1 MKIIVCIFQ
10 WLNNIMYDS
19 EKSSYL
25 DKTTMNQR
33 HNNGYLLYKRLL
45 KQTKIYKTVFILAI
59 IGMILHAVADTSF
72 AALIK
77 PLLDG
82 SFVEQDKAIISLMP
96 ILIVLIFTLR
106 GIGSFMSNYGM
117 AYVGRSII
125 RDIRKDMFDK
135 IILKSSESYD
145 ESITGRLV
153 SKVTFDAE
161 QVAEA
166 ATKAI
171 TILIKDGLTIIGL
184 LSLMF
189 YYSFELSIGLILI
202 APFIGYFLK
211 IMSIKFRTISRD
223 IQKSMGE
230 ITNVVEESIIGHRLI
245 KIFGGQKYETNLFD
259 SVNRNNRE
267 RNLKLIFIQS
277 LSIPLMQLVIA
288 VFAASIIFFV
298 MSEDYLEQISI
309 GTFMSY
315 LTAMI
320 MLFAPIKR
328 LSEVNVTLQR
338 GIAASESI
346 FTLLDSKSEPHSRGD
361 YEIIDD
367 ITIDFKNIN
376 FKYASSENFVLKN
389 ITLSI
394 NPGETVAFVGKS
406 GSGKTTLLDLIPR
419 LYTPTTGSISFNDK
433 NIALMDLNYVRRQ
446 ISYVGQDF
454 VLFNDT
460 IYNNIAYGEL
470 NKSNKVE
477 IENAAK
483 KANAYNFIDL
493 LPEKFNTYVGQ
504 NGVLL
509 SGGQR
514 QRVAIARAVLKNS
527 PILLLDEATS
537 ALDSESESIIQESIN
552 NLSKNKTT
560 LIIAHRLSTVINA
573 DKIVVIDNGQ
583 VIEQG
588 SHNELLNKRGP
599 YSVLY
604 NSQFKN

>member
-1 MKIIVCIFQ
+1 
-10 WLNNIMYDS
+10 
-19 EKSSYL
+19 
-25 DKTTMNQR
+25 MNQNKN
-33 HNNGYLLYKRLL
+33 HGYLLYKRLL
-45 KQTKIYKTVFILAI
+45 KRTKVYKGVFILAI
-59 IGMILHAVADTSF
+59 LGMILHALADTSF

-82 SFVEQDKAIISLMP
+82 SFVNQDEDVISLMP
-96 ILIVLIFTLR
+96 TLIILIFIFR

-117 AYVGRSII
+117 AFVGRSII

-153 SKVTFDAE
+153 SKITFDAE

-171 TILIKDGLTIIGL
+171 TVIIKDGLTIIGL

-189 YYSFELSIGLILI
+189 YYSVELSIGLLLV
-202 APFIGYFLK
+202 APIIGYFLK
-211 IMSIKFRTISRD
+211 IMSIKFRSISRD

-245 KIFGGQKYETNLFD
+245 KIFGGHKYETKIFNN
-259 SVNRNNRE
+259 VNQNNRE

-288 VFAASIIFFV
+288 IFAASIIYFV
-298 MSEDYLEQISI
+298 ISADYLEQISI

-328 LSEVNVTLQR
+328 LSEVNVILQR

-346 FTLLDSKSEPHSRGD
+346 FTLLDSS
-361 YEIIDD
+361 YESYDNTTYQPVDSLAIN
-367 ITIDFKNIN
+367 FKNIN
-376 FKYASSENFVLKN
+376 FKYASSADYILKN
-389 ITLSI
+389 VTLSI
-394 NPGETVAFVGKS
+394 KPGETVALVGKS
-406 GSGKTTLLDLIPR
+406 GSGKTTILDLIPR
-419 LYTPTTGSISFNDK
+419 LYEPSTGTINFNNED
-433 NIALMDLNYVRRQ
+433 IAKMDLNFIRKQ

-454 VLFNDT
+454 TLFNDT
-460 IYNNIAYGEL
+460 VYNNIAYGEL
-470 NKSNKVE
+470 NENSKNE
-477 IENAAK
+477 IENATK
-483 KANAYNFIDL
+483 KANAFDFINL
-493 LPEKFNTYVGQ
+493 LPNKFDTYVGQ

-514 QRVAIARAVLKNS
+514 QRIAIARAILKNS

-537 ALDSESESIIQESIN
+537 ALDSESESVIQESIN
-552 NLSKNKTT
+552 NLSTNKTT

-573 DKIVVIDNGQ
+573 DKIVVIENGQ

-588 SHNELLNKRGP
+588 NHRELLNNEGA

>member
-1 MKIIVCIFQ
+1 
-10 WLNNIMYDS
+10 
-19 EKSSYL
+19 
-25 DKTTMNQR
+25 MNQNKN
-33 HNNGYLLYKRLL
+33 HGYLLYKRLL
-45 KQTKIYKTVFILAI
+45 KRTKVYKGVFILAVL
-59 IGMILHAVADTSF
+59 GMILHALADTSF

-82 SFVEQDKAIISLMP
+82 SFVNQDEDVISLMP
-96 ILIVLIFTLR
+96 TLIILIFIFR

-117 AYVGRSII
+117 AFVGRSII

-153 SKVTFDAE
+153 SKITFDAE

-171 TILIKDGLTIIGL
+171 TVIIKDGLTIIGL

-189 YYSFELSIGLILI
+189 YYSVELSIGLLLV
-202 APFIGYFLK
+202 APIIGYFLK
-211 IMSIKFRTISRD
+211 IMSIKFRSISRD

-245 KIFGGQKYETNLFD
+245 KIFGGHKYETNIFD
-259 SVNRNNRE
+259 SVNKNNRE

-288 VFAASIIFFV
+288 IFAASIIYFV
-298 MSEDYLEQISI
+298 ISADYLEQISI

-328 LSEVNVTLQR
+328 LSEVNVILQR

-346 FTLLDSKSEPHSRGD
+346 FTLLDSSCESYDNKTYQPVD
-361 YEIIDD
+361 NLA
-367 ITIDFKNIN
+367 IDFKNIN
-376 FKYASSENFVLKN
+376 FKYSSSADYILKN

-394 NPGETVAFVGKS
+394 KPGETVALVGKS
-406 GSGKTTLLDLIPR
+406 GSGKTTILDLIPR
-419 LYTPTTGSISFNDK
+419 LYEPSTGTINFNNED
-433 NIALMDLNYVRRQ
+433 IAKMDLNFIRKQ

-454 VLFNDT
+454 TLFNDT
-460 IYNNIAYGEL
+460 VYNNIAYGEL
-470 NKSNKVE
+470 NESSKNE
-477 IENAAK
+477 IENATK
-483 KANAYNFIDL
+483 QANAYDFINL
-493 LPEKFNTYVGQ
+493 LPNKFDTYVGQ

-514 QRVAIARAVLKNS
+514 QRIAIARAILKNS

-537 ALDSESESIIQESIN
+537 ALDSESESVIQESIN
-552 NLSKNKTT
+552 NLSTNKTT

-573 DKIVVIDNGQ
+573 DKIVVIENGQ

-588 SHNELLNKRGP
+588 NHRELLNNEGA

>member
-1 MKIIVCIFQ
+1 
-10 WLNNIMYDS
+10 
-19 EKSSYL
+19 
-25 DKTTMNQR
+25 MNQNK
-33 HNNGYLLYKRLL
+33 NNGYLLYKRLL
-45 KQTKIYKTVFILAI
+45 KRTKVYKGVFILAV
-59 IGMILHAVADTSF
+59 IGMILHALADTSF

-82 SFVEQDKAIISLMP
+82 SFVNQDEDVISLMP
-96 ILIVLIFTLR
+96 ALIIFIFIFR

-153 SKVTFDAE
+153 SKITFDAE

-171 TILIKDGLTIIGL
+171 TVIIKDGLTIIGL

-189 YYSFELSIGLILI
+189 YYSVELSIGLVLV
-202 APFIGYFLK
+202 APLIGYFLK
-211 IMSIKFRTISRD
+211 IMSIKFRSISRD

-245 KIFGGQKYETNLFD
+245 KIFGGHKYETNIFD
-259 SVNRNNRE
+259 SVNKNNRE

-288 VFAASIIFFV
+288 IFAASIIYYV
-298 MSEDYLEQISI
+298 ISADYLEQISI

-328 LSEVNVTLQR
+328 LSEVNVILQR

-346 FTLLDSKSEPHSRGD
+346 FTLLDSSCESYDNATYQPVASLA
-361 YEIIDD
+361 
-367 ITIDFKNIN
+367 IDFKNIN
-376 FKYASSENFVLKN
+376 FKYASSADYILKN
-389 ITLSI
+389 VTLSI
-394 NPGETVAFVGKS
+394 KPGETVALVGKS
-406 GSGKTTLLDLIPR
+406 GSGKTTILDLIPR
-419 LYTPTTGSISFNDK
+419 LYEPSTGTINFNNED
-433 NIALMDLNYVRRQ
+433 IAKMDLNFIRKQ

-454 VLFNDT
+454 TLFNDT
-460 IYNNIAYGEL
+460 VYNNIAYGEL
-470 NKSNKVE
+470 SICSKNE
-477 IENAAK
+477 IEDATK
-483 KANAYNFIDL
+483 QANAFDFINL
-493 LPEKFNTYVGQ
+493 LPNKFDTYVGQ
-504 NGVLL
+504 NGILL

-514 QRVAIARAVLKNS
+514 QRIAIARAILKNS

-537 ALDSESESIIQESIN
+537 ALDSESEGVIQESIN

-573 DKIVVIDNGQ
+573 DKIVVIENGQ

-588 SHNELLNKRGP
+588 NHKELLNSKGA
-599 YSVLY
+599 YSALY
-604 NSQFKN
+604 DSQFKN

>member
-1 MKIIVCIFQ
+1 
-10 WLNNIMYDS
+10 
-19 EKSSYL
+19 
-25 DKTTMNQR
+25 MNQNKN
-33 HNNGYLLYKRLL
+33 HGYLLYKRLL
-45 KQTKIYKTVFILAI
+45 KRTKVYKGVFILAV
-59 IGMILHAVADTSF
+59 IGMILHALADTSF

-82 SFVEQDKAIISLMP
+82 SFVNQNEDVISLMP
-96 ILIVLIFTLR
+96 TLIILIFIFR

-117 AYVGRSII
+117 AFVGRSII

-153 SKVTFDAE
+153 SKITFDAE

-171 TILIKDGLTIIGL
+171 TVIIKDGLTIIGL

-189 YYSFELSIGLILI
+189 YYSIELSIGLLLV
-202 APFIGYFLK
+202 APLIGYFLK
-211 IMSIKFRTISRD
+211 IMSIKFRSISRD

-245 KIFGGQKYETNLFD
+245 KIFGGHKYETNIFD
-259 SVNRNNRE
+259 SVNKNNRE

-288 VFAASIIFFV
+288 IFAASIIYFV
-298 MSEDYLEQISI
+298 ISADYLEQISI

-328 LSEVNVTLQR
+328 LSEVNVILQR

-346 FTLLDSKSEPHSRGD
+346 FTLLDSSCESYDNTTYQPVDSLA
-361 YEIIDD
+361 IN
-367 ITIDFKNIN
+367 FNNIN
-376 FKYASSENFVLKN
+376 FKYASSADYILKN
-389 ITLSI
+389 VTLSI
-394 NPGETVAFVGKS
+394 KPGETVALVGKS
-406 GSGKTTLLDLIPR
+406 GSGKTTILDLIPR
-419 LYTPTTGSISFNDK
+419 LYEPSTGTINFNNED
-433 NIALMDLNYVRRQ
+433 IAKMDLNFIRKQ

-454 VLFNDT
+454 TLFNDT
-460 IYNNIAYGEL
+460 VYNNIAYGEL
-470 NKSNKVE
+470 NESSKNE
-477 IENAAK
+477 IENATK
-483 KANAYNFIDL
+483 QANAFDFINL
-493 LPEKFNTYVGQ
+493 LPNKFDTYVGQ

-514 QRVAIARAVLKNS
+514 QRIAIARAILKNS

-537 ALDSESESIIQESIN
+537 ALDSESEGVIQESIN

-573 DKIVVIDNGQ
+573 DKIVVIENGQ

-588 SHNELLNKRGP
+588 NHKELLNNEGA

-604 NSQFKN
+604 DSQFKN

>member
-1 MKIIVCIFQ
+1 MII
-10 WLNNIMYDS
+10 
-19 EKSSYL
+19 
-25 DKTTMNQR
+25 
-33 HNNGYLLYKRLL
+33 
-45 KQTKIYKTVFILAI
+45 
-59 IGMILHAVADTSF
+59 HALADTSF

-82 SFVEQDKAIISLMP
+82 SFVNQDEDVIALMP
-96 ILIVLIFTLR
+96 AFIILIFILR
-106 GIGSFMSNYGM
+106 GSGSFMSNYGM

-135 IILKSSESYD
+135 IILKSSKSYD
-145 ESITGRLV
+145 ESVTGRVV

-171 TILIKDGLTIIGL
+171 TIIIKDGLTIIGL

-189 YYSFELSIGLILI
+189 YYSVELSIGLVLV
-202 APFIGYFLK
+202 APLIGYFLK
-211 IMSIKFRTISRD
+211 IMSVKFRAISRD

-245 KIFGGQKYETNLFD
+245 KIFGGHNYETNIFD
-259 SVNRNNRE
+259 GVNKNNRE
-267 RNLKLIFIQS
+267 KNLKLIFIQS

-288 VFAASIIFFV
+288 IFAASIIYFV
-298 MSEDYLEQISI
+298 ISADYLEEISI

-328 LSEVNVTLQR
+328 LSEVNVILQR

-346 FTLLDSKSEPHSRGD
+346 FTLLDSTCESHNDKTYQPVD
-361 YEIIDD
+361 KLAL
-367 ITIDFKNIN
+367 DFKNVN
-376 FKYASSENFVLKN
+376 FKYSSSADYILKN

-394 NPGETVAFVGKS
+394 KPGETVALVGKS
-406 GSGKTTLLDLIPR
+406 GSGKTTILDLIPR
-419 LYTPTTGSISFNDK
+419 LYEPSSGTIYFNNDD
-433 NIALMDLNYVRRQ
+433 IAKMDLNFIRKQ

-454 VLFNDT
+454 TLFNDT

-470 NKSNKVE
+470 NKSNKNEVE
-477 IENAAK
+477 HATK
-483 KANAYNFIDL
+483 RANAFEFINL
-493 LPEKFNTYVGQ
+493 LPNKFNTYVGQ
-504 NGVLL
+504 NGILL

-514 QRVAIARAVLKNS
+514 QRIAIARALLKNS
-527 PILLLDEATS
+527 PVLLLDEATS

-552 NLSKNKTT
+552 ELSQNKTT

-573 DKIVVIDNGQ
+573 DKIIVIENGQ
-583 VIEQG
+583 IVEQG
-588 SHNELLNKRGP
+588 NHKELLSNKGT

-604 NSQFKN
+604 NSQFKS

>member
-1 MKIIVCIFQ
+1 
-10 WLNNIMYDS
+10 
-19 EKSSYL
+19 
-25 DKTTMNQR
+25 MNQNK
-33 HNNGYLLYKRLL
+33 NNGYLLYKRLL
-45 KQTKIYKTVFILAI
+45 KRTKVYKGVFILAVL
-59 IGMILHAVADTSF
+59 GMILHALADTSF

-82 SFVEQDKAIISLMP
+82 SFVNQDEDVISLMP
-96 ILIVLIFTLR
+96 ALIILIFIFR

-117 AYVGRSII
+117 AFVGRSII

-153 SKVTFDAE
+153 SKITFDAE

-171 TILIKDGLTIIGL
+171 TVIIKDGLTIIGL

-189 YYSFELSIGLILI
+189 YYSVELSIGLLLV
-202 APFIGYFLK
+202 APIIGYFLK
-211 IMSIKFRTISRD
+211 IMSIKFRSISRD

-245 KIFGGQKYETNLFD
+245 KIFGGHKYETNIFD
-259 SVNRNNRE
+259 SVNKNNRE

-288 VFAASIIFFV
+288 IFAASIIYFV
-298 MSEDYLEQISI
+298 ISADYLEQISI

-328 LSEVNVTLQR
+328 LSEVNVILQR

-346 FTLLDSKSEPHSRGD
+346 FTLLDSSCESYDNKTYQPVD
-361 YEIIDD
+361 NLA
-367 ITIDFKNIN
+367 IDFKNIN
-376 FKYASSENFVLKN
+376 FKYSSSADYILKN
-389 ITLSI
+389 VTLSI
-394 NPGETVAFVGKS
+394 KPGETIALVGKS
-406 GSGKTTLLDLIPR
+406 GSGKTTILDLIPR
-419 LYTPTTGSISFNDK
+419 LYEPSTGTINFNNED
-433 NIALMDLNYVRRQ
+433 IAKMDLNFIRKQ

-454 VLFNDT
+454 TLFNDT
-460 IYNNIAYGEL
+460 VYNNIAYGEL
-470 NKSNKVE
+470 NASSKNE
-477 IENAAK
+477 IENATK
-483 KANAYNFIDL
+483 QANAFDFINL
-493 LPEKFNTYVGQ
+493 LPNKFDTYVGQ

-514 QRVAIARAVLKNS
+514 QRIAIARAILKNS

-537 ALDSESESIIQESIN
+537 ALDSESESVIQESIN
-552 NLSKNKTT
+552 NLSTNKTT

-573 DKIVVIDNGQ
+573 DKIVVIENGQ

-588 SHNELLNKRGP
+588 NHRELLNNEGA

>member
-1 MKIIVCIFQ
+1 
-10 WLNNIMYDS
+10 
-19 EKSSYL
+19 
-25 DKTTMNQR
+25 MNQN
-33 HNNGYLLYKRLL
+33 HNSGYSLYKRLL
-45 KQTKIYKTVFILAI
+45 KRTKVYKNVFFIAV
-59 IGMILHAVADTSF
+59 IGMILHAISDTSF

-82 SFVEQDKAIISLMP
+82 SFVNQDKDVIALMP
-96 ILIVLIFTLR
+96 LLIILIFILR
-106 GIGSFMSNYGM
+106 GFGSFMSNYGM

-145 ESITGRLV
+145 ESVTGRLV
-153 SKVTFDAE
+153 SKITFDAE

-171 TILIKDGLTIIGL
+171 TIIIKDGLTIIGL

-189 YYSFELSIGLILI
+189 YYSFELSIGLILV
-202 APFIGYFLK
+202 APLIGYFLK
-211 IMSIKFRTISRD
+211 IMSIKFRYISRD

-245 KIFGGQKYETNLFD
+245 KIFGGHHHEINLFNT
-259 SVNRNNRE
+259 VNKNNRE

-288 VFAASIIFFV
+288 VFAASIIYFV

-328 LSEVNVTLQR
+328 LSEVNVILQR

-346 FTLLDSKSEPHSRGD
+346 FTLLDSKSEPQD
-361 YEIIDD
+361 NQVYEPIDN
-367 ITIDFKNIN
+367 IFIDFENIN
-376 FKYASSENFVLKN
+376 FKYASSKDLILKDIN
-389 ITLSI
+389 LSI
-394 NPGETVAFVGKS
+394 NPGETVALVGKS
-406 GSGKTTLLDLIPR
+406 GGGKTTILDLIPR
-419 LYTPTTGSISFNDK
+419 LYEPTSGTVNFNNKD
-433 NIALMDLNYVRRQ
+433 IAKMDLNYIRRQ

-454 VLFNDT
+454 TLFNDT

-470 NKSNKVE
+470 NESSKAEVE
-477 IENAAK
+477 YATK
-483 KANAYNFIDL
+483 KANAYDFINL
-493 LPEKFNTYVGQ
+493 LPHKFDTFVGQ

-514 QRVAIARAVLKNS
+514 QRIAIARAILKNS

-537 ALDSESESIIQESIN
+537 ALDSESEAVIQESIS

-573 DKIVVIDNGQ
+573 DKIAVIDNGQ

-588 SHNELLNKRGP
+588 SHDELLIKKGA
-599 YSVLY
+599 YSDLF

>member
-1 MKIIVCIFQ
+1 
-10 WLNNIMYDS
+10 
-19 EKSSYL
+19 
-25 DKTTMNQR
+25 MNQNK
-33 HNNGYLLYKRLL
+33 NNGYLLYKRLL
-45 KQTKIYKTVFILAI
+45 KRTKVYKGVFILAV
-59 IGMILHAVADTSF
+59 IGMILHALADTSF

-82 SFVEQDKAIISLMP
+82 SFVNQDEDVISLIP
-96 ILIVLIFTLR
+96 ALIILIFIFR

-135 IILKSSESYD
+135 IILKSSKSYD

-153 SKVTFDAE
+153 SKITFDAE

-171 TILIKDGLTIIGL
+171 TVIIKDGLTIIGL

-189 YYSFELSIGLILI
+189 YYSVELSIGLLLV
-202 APFIGYFLK
+202 APLIGYFLK
-211 IMSIKFRTISRD
+211 IMSIKFRSISRD

-245 KIFGGQKYETNLFD
+245 KIFGGHKYETNIFD
-259 SVNRNNRE
+259 SVNKNNRE

-288 VFAASIIFFV
+288 IFAASIIYFV
-298 MSEDYLEQISI
+298 ISADYLEQISI

-328 LSEVNVTLQR
+328 LSEVNVILQR

-346 FTLLDSKSEPHSRGD
+346 FTLLDSSCESYDNKTYQSVD
-361 YEIIDD
+361 NLA
-367 ITIDFKNIN
+367 IDFKNIN
-376 FKYASSENFVLKN
+376 FKYSSSADYILKN

-394 NPGETVAFVGKS
+394 KPGETVALVGKS
-406 GSGKTTLLDLIPR
+406 GSGKTTILDLIPR
-419 LYTPTTGSISFNDK
+419 LYEPSTGTINFNNDD
-433 NIALMDLNYVRRQ
+433 IAKMDLNFIRKQ

-454 VLFNDT
+454 TLFNDT
-460 IYNNIAYGEL
+460 VYNNIAYGEL
-470 NKSNKVE
+470 NICSKNE
-477 IENAAK
+477 IEDATK
-483 KANAYNFIDL
+483 QANAFDFINL
-493 LPEKFNTYVGQ
+493 LPNKFDTYVGQ
-504 NGVLL
+504 NGILL

-514 QRVAIARAVLKNS
+514 QRIAIARAILKNS

-537 ALDSESESIIQESIN
+537 ALDSESEGVIQESIN

-573 DKIVVIDNGQ
+573 DKIVVIENGQ

-588 SHNELLNKRGP
+588 NHKELLNSKGA
-599 YSVLY
+599 YSALY
-604 NSQFKN
+604 DSQFKN

>member
-1 MKIIVCIFQ
+1 
-10 WLNNIMYDS
+10 
-19 EKSSYL
+19 
-25 DKTTMNQR
+25 MNQNK
-33 HNNGYLLYKRLL
+33 NNGYLLYKRLL
-45 KQTKIYKTVFILAI
+45 KRTKVYKGVFILAI
-59 IGMILHAVADTSF
+59 LGMILHALADTSF

-82 SFVEQDKAIISLMP
+82 SFVNQDEDVISLMP
-96 ILIVLIFTLR
+96 ALIILIFIFR

-117 AYVGRSII
+117 AFVGRSII

-153 SKVTFDAE
+153 SKITFDAE

-171 TILIKDGLTIIGL
+171 TVIIKDGLTIIGL

-189 YYSFELSIGLILI
+189 YYSVELSIGLLLV
-202 APFIGYFLK
+202 APIIGYFLK
-211 IMSIKFRTISRD
+211 IMSIKFRSISRD

-245 KIFGGQKYETNLFD
+245 KIFGGHKYETKIFD
-259 SVNRNNRE
+259 NVNQNNRE

-288 VFAASIIFFV
+288 IFAASIIYFV
-298 MSEDYLEQISI
+298 ISADYLEQISI

-328 LSEVNVTLQR
+328 LSEVNVILQR

-346 FTLLDSKSEPHSRGD
+346 FTLLDSSCESYNDKIYQPVD
-361 YEIIDD
+361 KLAL
-367 ITIDFKNIN
+367 DFKNVN
-376 FKYASSENFVLKN
+376 FKYSSSTDYILKN
-389 ITLSI
+389 VTLSI
-394 NPGETVAFVGKS
+394 KPGETVALVGKS
-406 GSGKTTLLDLIPR
+406 GSGKTTILDLIPR
-419 LYTPTTGSISFNDK
+419 LYEPSTGTIHFNNDD
-433 NIALMDLNYVRRQ
+433 IAKMDLNFIRKQ

-454 VLFNDT
+454 TLFNDT
-460 IYNNIAYGEL
+460 VYNNIAYGEL
-470 NKSNKVE
+470 NESSKNE
-477 IENAAK
+477 IENATK
-483 KANAYNFIDL
+483 QANAFDFINL
-493 LPEKFNTYVGQ
+493 LPNKFDTYVGQ

-514 QRVAIARAVLKNS
+514 QRIAIARAILKNS

-537 ALDSESESIIQESIN
+537 ALDSESESVIQESIN
-552 NLSKNKTT
+552 NLSTNKTT

-573 DKIVVIDNGQ
+573 DKIVVIENGQ

-588 SHNELLNKRGP
+588 NHRELLNNEGA
-599 YSVLY
+599 YSALY
-604 NSQFKN
+604 NSQFKK

>member
-1 MKIIVCIFQ
+1 
-10 WLNNIMYDS
+10 
-19 EKSSYL
+19 
-25 DKTTMNQR
+25 MNQNK
-33 HNNGYLLYKRLL
+33 NNGYLLYKRLL
-45 KQTKIYKTVFILAI
+45 KRTKVYKGVFILAI
-59 IGMILHAVADTSF
+59 LGMILHALADTSF

-82 SFVEQDKAIISLMP
+82 SFVNQDEDVISLMP
-96 ILIVLIFTLR
+96 ALIILIFIFR

-117 AYVGRSII
+117 AFVGRSII

-153 SKVTFDAE
+153 SKITFDAE

-171 TILIKDGLTIIGL
+171 TVIIKDGLTIIGL

-189 YYSFELSIGLILI
+189 YYSVELSIGLLLV
-202 APFIGYFLK
+202 APIIGYFLK
-211 IMSIKFRTISRD
+211 IMSIKFRIISRD

-245 KIFGGQKYETNLFD
+245 KIFGGHKYETNIFD
-259 SVNRNNRE
+259 SVNKNNRE

-288 VFAASIIFFV
+288 IFAASIIYYV
-298 MSEDYLEQISI
+298 ISADYLEQISI

-328 LSEVNVTLQR
+328 LSEVNIILQR

-346 FTLLDSKSEPHSRGD
+346 FTLLDSSCES
-361 YEIIDD
+361 YDD
-367 ITIDFKNIN
+367 KIYQPVDKLALDFKNVN
-376 FKYASSENFVLKN
+376 FKYSSSADYILKN
-389 ITLSI
+389 VTLSI
-394 NPGETVAFVGKS
+394 KPGETVALVGKS
-406 GSGKTTLLDLIPR
+406 GSGKTTILDLIPR
-419 LYTPTTGSISFNDK
+419 LYEPSTGTINFNNED
-433 NIALMDLNYVRRQ
+433 IAKMDLNFIRKQ

-454 VLFNDT
+454 TLFNDT
-460 IYNNIAYGEL
+460 VYNNIAYGEL
-470 NKSNKVE
+470 NESSKNE
-477 IENAAK
+477 IENATK
-483 KANAYNFIDL
+483 QANAFDFINL
-493 LPEKFNTYVGQ
+493 LPNKFDTYVGQ

-514 QRVAIARAVLKNS
+514 QRIAIARAILKNS

-537 ALDSESESIIQESIN
+537 ALDSESESVIQESIN
-552 NLSKNKTT
+552 NLSTNKTT

-573 DKIVVIDNGQ
+573 DKIVVIENGQ

-588 SHNELLNKRGP
+588 NHRELLNNEGA
-599 YSVLY
+599 YSALY

>member
-1 MKIIVCIFQ
+1 
-10 WLNNIMYDS
+10 
-19 EKSSYL
+19 
-25 DKTTMNQR
+25 MNQNK
-33 HNNGYLLYKRLL
+33 NNGYLLYKRLL
-45 KQTKIYKTVFILAI
+45 KRTKVYKGVFILAV
-59 IGMILHAVADTSF
+59 IGMILHALADTSF

-82 SFVEQDKAIISLMP
+82 SFVNQDEDVISLIP
-96 ILIVLIFTLR
+96 ALIILIFIFR

-135 IILKSSESYD
+135 IILKSSKSYD

-153 SKVTFDAE
+153 SKITFDAE

-171 TILIKDGLTIIGL
+171 TVIIKDGLTIIGL

-189 YYSFELSIGLILI
+189 YYSVELSIGLVLV
-202 APFIGYFLK
+202 APLIGYFLK
-211 IMSIKFRTISRD
+211 IMSIKFRSISRD

-245 KIFGGQKYETNLFD
+245 KIFGGHKYEINIFD
-259 SVNRNNRE
+259 IVNKSNRE

-288 VFAASIIFFV
+288 IFAASIIYFV
-298 MSEDYLEQISI
+298 ISADYLEQISV

-328 LSEVNVTLQR
+328 LSEVNVILQR

-346 FTLLDSKSEPHSRGD
+346 FTLLDSSCESYDNATYQPVASLA
-361 YEIIDD
+361 
-367 ITIDFKNIN
+367 IDFKNIN
-376 FKYASSENFVLKN
+376 FKYASSADYILKN
-389 ITLSI
+389 VTLSI
-394 NPGETVAFVGKS
+394 KPGETVALVGKS
-406 GSGKTTLLDLIPR
+406 GSGKTTILDLIPR
-419 LYTPTTGSISFNDK
+419 LYEPSTGTINFNNED
-433 NIALMDLNYVRRQ
+433 IAKMDLNFIRKQ

-454 VLFNDT
+454 TLFNDT
-460 IYNNIAYGEL
+460 VYNNIAYGEL
-470 NKSNKVE
+470 NENSKNE
-477 IENAAK
+477 IENATK
-483 KANAYNFIDL
+483 KANAFDFINL
-493 LPEKFNTYVGQ
+493 LPNKFDTYVGQ

-514 QRVAIARAVLKNS
+514 QRIAIARAILKNS

-537 ALDSESESIIQESIN
+537 ALDSESESVIQESIN
-552 NLSKNKTT
+552 NLSTNKTT

-573 DKIVVIDNGQ
+573 DKIVVIENGQ

-588 SHNELLNKRGP
+588 NHRELLNNEGA

>member
-1 MKIIVCIFQ
+1 
-10 WLNNIMYDS
+10 
-19 EKSSYL
+19 
-25 DKTTMNQR
+25 MNQNK
-33 HNNGYLLYKRLL
+33 NNGYLLYKRLL
-45 KQTKIYKTVFILAI
+45 KRTKVYKGVFILAV
-59 IGMILHAVADTSF
+59 IGMILHALADTSF

-82 SFVEQDKAIISLMP
+82 SFVNQDEDVILLMP
-96 ILIVLIFTLR
+96 ALIILIFIFR

-117 AYVGRSII
+117 AFVGRSII

-153 SKVTFDAE
+153 SKITFDAE

-171 TILIKDGLTIIGL
+171 TIIIKDGLTIIGL

-189 YYSFELSIGLILI
+189 YYSVELSIGFVLL
-202 APFIGYFLK
+202 APLIGYFLK
-211 IMSIKFRTISRD
+211 IMSIKFRSISHD

-245 KIFGGQKYETNLFD
+245 KIFGGHKYETKIFD
-259 SVNRNNRE
+259 NVNQNNRE

-288 VFAASIIFFV
+288 IFAASIIYFV
-298 MSEDYLEQISI
+298 ISADYLEQISI

-328 LSEVNVTLQR
+328 LSEVNVILQR

-346 FTLLDSKSEPHSRGD
+346 FTLLDSS
-361 YEIIDD
+361 YESYDNTTYQPVDSLAIN
-367 ITIDFKNIN
+367 FKNIN
-376 FKYASSENFVLKN
+376 FKYASSADYILKN
-389 ITLSI
+389 VTLSI
-394 NPGETVAFVGKS
+394 KPGETVALVGKS
-406 GSGKTTLLDLIPR
+406 GSGKTTILDLIPR
-419 LYTPTTGSISFNDK
+419 LYEPSTGTINFNNED
-433 NIALMDLNYVRRQ
+433 IAKMDLNFIRKQ

-454 VLFNDT
+454 TLFNDT
-460 IYNNIAYGEL
+460 VYNNIAYGEL
-470 NKSNKVE
+470 NECSKNQ
-477 IENAAK
+477 IENATK
-483 KANAYNFIDL
+483 QANAFDFINL
-493 LPEKFNTYVGQ
+493 LPNKFDTHVGQ

-514 QRVAIARAVLKNS
+514 QRIAIARAILKNS

-537 ALDSESESIIQESIN
+537 ALDSESESVIQESIN
-552 NLSKNKTT
+552 NLSTNKTT

-573 DKIVVIDNGQ
+573 DKIVVIENGQ

-588 SHNELLNKRGP
+588 NHKELLNNEGA

-604 NSQFKN
+604 DSQFKN

>member
-1 MKIIVCIFQ
+1 
-10 WLNNIMYDS
+10 
-19 EKSSYL
+19 
-25 DKTTMNQR
+25 MNQNK
-33 HNNGYLLYKRLL
+33 NNGYLLYKRLL
-45 KQTKIYKTVFILAI
+45 KRTKVYKGVFILAI
-59 IGMILHAVADTSF
+59 LGMILHALADTSF

-82 SFVEQDKAIISLMP
+82 SFVNQDEDVISLMP
-96 ILIVLIFTLR
+96 TLIILIFIFR

-117 AYVGRSII
+117 AFVGRSII

-153 SKVTFDAE
+153 SKITFDAE

-171 TILIKDGLTIIGL
+171 TVIIKDGLTIIGL

-189 YYSFELSIGLILI
+189 YYSVELSIGLVLV
-202 APFIGYFLK
+202 APLIGYFLK
-211 IMSIKFRTISRD
+211 IMSIKFRSISRD

-245 KIFGGQKYETNLFD
+245 KIFGGHKYETNIFD
-259 SVNRNNRE
+259 SVNKNNRE

-288 VFAASIIFFV
+288 IFAASIIYYV
-298 MSEDYLEQISI
+298 ISADYLEQISI

-328 LSEVNVTLQR
+328 LSEVNVILQR

-346 FTLLDSKSEPHSRGD
+346 FTLLDSSCES
-361 YEIIDD
+361 YDD
-367 ITIDFKNIN
+367 KIYQPVDKLALDFKNVN
-376 FKYASSENFVLKN
+376 FKYSSSADYILKN

-394 NPGETVAFVGKS
+394 KPGETVALVGKS
-406 GSGKTTLLDLIPR
+406 GSGKTTILDLIPR
-419 LYTPTTGSISFNDK
+419 LYEPSTGTINFNNDD
-433 NIALMDLNYVRRQ
+433 IAKMDLNFIRKQ

-454 VLFNDT
+454 TLFNDT
-460 IYNNIAYGEL
+460 VYNNIAYGEL
-470 NKSNKVE
+470 NICSKNE
-477 IENAAK
+477 IEDATK
-483 KANAYNFIDL
+483 QANAFDFINL
-493 LPEKFNTYVGQ
+493 LPNKFDTYVGQ
-504 NGVLL
+504 NGILL

-514 QRVAIARAVLKNS
+514 QRIAIARAILKNS

-537 ALDSESESIIQESIN
+537 ALDSESEGVIQESIN

-573 DKIVVIDNGQ
+573 DKIVVIENGQ

-588 SHNELLNKRGP
+588 NHKELLNSKGA
-599 YSVLY
+599 YSALY
-604 NSQFKN
+604 DSQFKN

>member
-1 MKIIVCIFQ
+1 
-10 WLNNIMYDS
+10 
-19 EKSSYL
+19 
-25 DKTTMNQR
+25 MNQNK
-33 HNNGYLLYKRLL
+33 NNGYLLYKRLL
-45 KQTKIYKTVFILAI
+45 KRTKVYKGVFILAI
-59 IGMILHAVADTSF
+59 LGMILHALADTSF

-82 SFVEQDKAIISLMP
+82 SFVNQDEDVISLMP
-96 ILIVLIFTLR
+96 ALIILIFIFR

-117 AYVGRSII
+117 AFVGRSII

-153 SKVTFDAE
+153 SKITFDAE

-171 TILIKDGLTIIGL
+171 TVIIKDGLTIIGL

-189 YYSFELSIGLILI
+189 YYSVELSIGLLLV
-202 APFIGYFLK
+202 APIIGYFLK
-211 IMSIKFRTISRD
+211 IMSIKFRSISRD

-245 KIFGGQKYETNLFD
+245 KIFGGHKYETKIFD
-259 SVNRNNRE
+259 NVNQNNRE

-288 VFAASIIFFV
+288 IFAASIIYFV
-298 MSEDYLEQISI
+298 ISADYLEQISI

-328 LSEVNVTLQR
+328 LSEVNVILQR

-346 FTLLDSKSEPHSRGD
+346 FTLLDSS
-361 YEIIDD
+361 YESYDNTTYQPVDSLAIN
-367 ITIDFKNIN
+367 FKNIN
-376 FKYASSENFVLKN
+376 FKYASSADYILKN
-389 ITLSI
+389 VTLSI
-394 NPGETVAFVGKS
+394 KPGETVALVGKS
-406 GSGKTTLLDLIPR
+406 GSGKTTILDLIPR
-419 LYTPTTGSISFNDK
+419 LYEPSTGTINFNNED
-433 NIALMDLNYVRRQ
+433 IAKMDLNFIRKQ

-454 VLFNDT
+454 TLFNDT
-460 IYNNIAYGEL
+460 VYNNIAYGEL
-470 NKSNKVE
+470 NESSKNE
-477 IENAAK
+477 IENATK
-483 KANAYNFIDL
+483 QANAFDFINL
-493 LPEKFNTYVGQ
+493 LPNKFDTYVGQ

-514 QRVAIARAVLKNS
+514 QRIAIARAILKNS

-537 ALDSESESIIQESIN
+537 ALDSESEGVIQESIN
-552 NLSKNKTT
+552 NLSINKTT

-573 DKIVVIDNGQ
+573 DKIVVIENGQ

-588 SHNELLNKRGP
+588 NHKELLNNEGA

>member
-1 MKIIVCIFQ
+1 
-10 WLNNIMYDS
+10 
-19 EKSSYL
+19 
-25 DKTTMNQR
+25 MNQNK
-33 HNNGYLLYKRLL
+33 NNGYLLYKRLL
-45 KQTKIYKTVFILAI
+45 KRTKVYKGVFILAV
-59 IGMILHAVADTSF
+59 IGMILHALADTSF

-82 SFVEQDKAIISLMP
+82 SFVNQDEDVISLIP
-96 ILIVLIFTLR
+96 ALIILIFIFR

-135 IILKSSESYD
+135 IILKSSKSYD

-153 SKVTFDAE
+153 SKITFDAE

-171 TILIKDGLTIIGL
+171 TVIIKDGLTIIGL

-189 YYSFELSIGLILI
+189 YYSVELSIGLLLV
-202 APFIGYFLK
+202 APIIGYFLK

-245 KIFGGQKYETNLFD
+245 KIFGGHKYETNIFD
-259 SVNRNNRE
+259 SVNKNNRE

-288 VFAASIIFFV
+288 IFAASIIYYV
-298 MSEDYLEQISI
+298 ISADYLEQISI

-328 LSEVNVTLQR
+328 LSEVNVILQR

-346 FTLLDSKSEPHSRGD
+346 FTLLDSSCESYNDKIYQPVD
-361 YEIIDD
+361 KLAL
-367 ITIDFKNIN
+367 DFKNVN
-376 FKYASSENFVLKN
+376 FKYSSSADYILKN

-394 NPGETVAFVGKS
+394 KPGETVALVGKS
-406 GSGKTTLLDLIPR
+406 GSGKTTILDLIPR
-419 LYTPTTGSISFNDK
+419 LYEPSTGTINFNNDD
-433 NIALMDLNYVRRQ
+433 IAKMDLNFIRKQ

-454 VLFNDT
+454 TLFNDT
-460 IYNNIAYGEL
+460 VYNNIAYGEL
-470 NKSNKVE
+470 NICSKNE
-477 IENAAK
+477 IEDATK
-483 KANAYNFIDL
+483 QANAFDFINL
-493 LPEKFNTYVGQ
+493 LPNKFDTYVGQ
-504 NGVLL
+504 NGILL

-514 QRVAIARAVLKNS
+514 QRIAIARAILKNS

-537 ALDSESESIIQESIN
+537 ALDSESEGVIQESIN

-573 DKIVVIDNGQ
+573 DKIVVIENGQ

-588 SHNELLNKRGP
+588 NHKELLNSKGA
-599 YSVLY
+599 YSALY
-604 NSQFKN
+604 DSQFKN

>member
-1 MKIIVCIFQ
+1 
-10 WLNNIMYDS
+10 
-19 EKSSYL
+19 
-25 DKTTMNQR
+25 MNQNKN
-33 HNNGYLLYKRLL
+33 HGYLLYKRLL
-45 KQTKIYKTVFILAI
+45 KRTKVYKGVFILAI
-59 IGMILHAVADTSF
+59 LGMILHALADTSF

-82 SFVEQDKAIISLMP
+82 SFVNQDEDVISLMP
-96 ILIVLIFTLR
+96 TLIILIFIFR

-117 AYVGRSII
+117 AFVGRSII

-153 SKVTFDAE
+153 SKITFDAE

-171 TILIKDGLTIIGL
+171 TVIIKDGLTIIGL

-189 YYSFELSIGLILI
+189 YYSVELSIGLLLV
-202 APFIGYFLK
+202 APLIGYFLK
-211 IMSIKFRTISRD
+211 IMSIKFRSISRD

-245 KIFGGQKYETNLFD
+245 KIFGGHKYETKIFD
-259 SVNRNNRE
+259 NVNQNNRE

-288 VFAASIIFFV
+288 IFAASIIYFV
-298 MSEDYLEQISI
+298 ISADYLEQISI

-328 LSEVNVTLQR
+328 LSEVNVILQR

-346 FTLLDSKSEPHSRGD
+346 FTLLDSS
-361 YEIIDD
+361 YESYDNTTYQPVDSLAIN
-367 ITIDFKNIN
+367 FKNIN
-376 FKYASSENFVLKN
+376 FKYASSADYILKN
-389 ITLSI
+389 VTLSI
-394 NPGETVAFVGKS
+394 KPGETVALVGKS
-406 GSGKTTLLDLIPR
+406 GSGKTTILDLIPR
-419 LYTPTTGSISFNDK
+419 LYEPSTGTINFNNED
-433 NIALMDLNYVRRQ
+433 IAKMDLNFIRKQ

-454 VLFNDT
+454 TLFNDT
-460 IYNNIAYGEL
+460 VYNNIAYGEL
-470 NKSNKVE
+470 NENSKNE
-477 IENAAK
+477 IENATK
-483 KANAYNFIDL
+483 KANAFDFINL
-493 LPEKFNTYVGQ
+493 LPNKFDTYVGQ

-514 QRVAIARAVLKNS
+514 QRIAIARAILKNS

-537 ALDSESESIIQESIN
+537 ALDSESESVIQESIN
-552 NLSKNKTT
+552 NLSTNKTT

-573 DKIVVIDNGQ
+573 DKIVVIENGQ

-588 SHNELLNKRGP
+588 NHRELLNNEGA

-604 NSQFKN
+604 DSQFKN